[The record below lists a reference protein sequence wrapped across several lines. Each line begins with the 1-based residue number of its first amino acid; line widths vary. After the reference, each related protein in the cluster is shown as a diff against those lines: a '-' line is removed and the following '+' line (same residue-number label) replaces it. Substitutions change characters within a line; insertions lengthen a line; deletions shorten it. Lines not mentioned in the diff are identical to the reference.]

1 VPCAPTKPRTA
12 TDLRERI
19 AALQAAAVIPSKR
32 KVTLAHD
39 IDVSKHRNRIERG
52 FNRLKPFQRFAPRYD
67 RRTSHFTG
75 FVHRAAARIW
85 LR

>member
-1 VPCAPTKPRTA
+1 
-12 TDLRERI
+12 LRERI
-19 AALQAAAVIPSKR
+19 AALQAEAVIPSKR
-32 KVTLAHD
+32 SRTLTLAHA
-39 IDVSKHRNRIERG
+39 IDVSKHRNRIERCC
-52 FNRLKPFQRFAPRYD
+52 NRLQPFRRLAPRYA